1 MAVFPFSF
9 SSQTKI
15 SEWERERGDGGVE
28 TKLWPSVGPA
38 PVGA

>member
-15 SEWERERGDGGVE
+15 SERERGEGGVE